1 MSNPNDHGMTEQDL
15 KELREKSATSVETIV
30 RDIIAFTD
38 STEDSEALDDAWSRV
53 TKALVYLSAKDSMFK
68 YRRELKEE

>member
-15 KELREKSATSVETIV
+15 KELREKSATSIETIV

-38 STEDSEALDDAWSRV
+38 STEDSEALNDAWSRV
-53 TKALVYLSAKDSMFK
+53 TKALGYLSAKDSMFK

>member
-38 STEDSEALDDAWSRV
+38 STEDSEALNDAWSRV
-53 TKALVYLSAKDSMFK
+53 TKALGYLSAKDSMFK

>member
-1 MSNPNDHGMTEQDL
+1 MS
-15 KELREKSATSVETIV
+15 EKRATSIETIV

-38 STEDSEALDDAWSRV
+38 STEDAEALNDAWSRV
-53 TKALVYLSAKDSMFK
+53 SKALGYLSAKDTMFK